1 MRKPRNIQPI
11 NREDKA
17 KNSRNHGYVMK
28 YPRIFNE
35 ISTDTQRI
43 RQTEQRK
50 QKVATRIF
58 KPMKKFFQ
66 ACDKKLSQ

>member
-50 QKVATRIF
+50 QTS
-58 KPMKKFFQ
+58 KKDFSS
-66 ACDKKLSQ
+66 L